1 MVMFSRFPNHRLRA
15 PSWIATAVVV
25 ALVALALVSSSVS
38 ARSGRGAEH
47 QSPKP
52 TVVLVHGAFADA
64 SSWSGVI
71 GRLQSLGFPVI
82 APANPLRGVAE
93 DAAYIK
99 SVLTTIKGPIVL
111 VGHSYG
117 GFVITNAALGNPNVK
132 ALVYIAAY
140 APEQGETAAGLNAL
154 APGSKID
161 GTTLTVQTVPGPDG
175 TEVPEAYITPSAF
188 RDVFAADLPAETAA
202 IMAASQRPA
211 ALAAFTEPSGP
222 PAWTSIPSWYMVAG
236 RDNAIGTAVEQI
248 MAKRMGAHTVEV
260 RTASHAVMVSHPGAV
275 TRLILRAVR
284 ATT

>member
-1 MVMFSRFPNHRLRA
+1 MLSRFLNHRRGAASL
-15 PSWIATAVVV
+15 ITTVVAV
-25 ALVALALVSSSVS
+25 ALVAFALVSSTVS
-38 ARSGRGAEH
+38 ARPGHSGAH
-47 QSPKP
+47 QSAKP

-71 GRLQSLGFPVI
+71 GRLQSLGYPVI
-82 APANPLRGVAE
+82 APANPLRGVAD
-93 DAAYIK
+93 DAAYMK
-99 SVLTTIKGPIVL
+99 SVLATIKGPIVL

-140 APEQGETAAGLNAL
+140 APEKGETAVGINAL
-154 APGSKID
+154 APGSKIAAA
-161 GTTLTVQTVPGPDG
+161 LAIQTVPGPDG
-175 TEVPEAYITPSAF
+175 TQVQEATILPSAF
-188 RDVFAADLPAETAA
+188 RDVFAADLPAETTAV
-202 IMAASQRPA
+202 MAASQRPA
-211 ALAAFTEPSGP
+211 ALAAFTQPSGE

-275 TRLILRAVR
+275 VGLILRATR